1 MRQQNKKGGYKVEIK
16 LAVYKRENGKR
27 VLDKQYVKDTLYI
40 SFGIVEDILEKIDF
54 NGDTTDRAIIKAL
67 PYIKPILKDIFDG
80 ITDDELKRCNTFDL
94 LQVAK
99 GIITYCVELIYGIS
113 DTGDDEKN
121 EQREA

>member
-1 MRQQNKKGGYKVEIK
+1 MEIK

-27 VLDKQYVKDTLYI
+27 VLDKQYVKDTLFI

-67 PYIKPILKDIFDG
+67 QYIKPILKDIFDG